1 MKFNQV
7 GIVACDTDA
16 LAEFYIRVFGCKDLR
31 PRIHISGDE
40 VSRPLGIESSETY
53 VAWLSLP
60 GVGGVVLE
68 IFSFKECKETP
79 LSCADWRGNT
89 TLAFDVEDLEAV
101 AEAVVSAGGSYVG
114 EITRVNDGDFKF
126 IYVFMRD
133 LEGNMLDLKQWD

>member
-7 GIVACDTDA
+7 GIVARDTDA
-16 LAEFYIRVFGCKDLR
+16 LAEFYIRVFGCKDIR
-31 PRIHISGDE
+31 TRAHISGDE
-40 VSRPLGIESSETY
+40 VSLPLGIESSETY

-60 GVGGVVLE
+60 GVDGVVLE
-68 IFSFKECKETP
+68 IFSFKDCKEPP

-101 AEAVVSAGGSYVG
+101 ADAVVSAGGSYVG
-114 EITRVNDGDFKF
+114 EITRVNDGDFRF

-133 LEGNMLDLKQWD
+133 LEGNMLDIKQWY